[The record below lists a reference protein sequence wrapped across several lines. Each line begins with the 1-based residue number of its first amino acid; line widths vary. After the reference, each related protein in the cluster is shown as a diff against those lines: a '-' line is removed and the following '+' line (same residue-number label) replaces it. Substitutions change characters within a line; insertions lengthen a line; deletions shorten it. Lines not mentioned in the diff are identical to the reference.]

1 MQTKGKVKKAT
12 IEATLIKA
20 DGSKVNLGTIVDTEK
35 KKGILEILKGK
46 VKSNG

>member
-1 MQTKGKVKKAT
+1 MQTKGKVKKAI

-20 DGSKVNLGTIVDTEK
+20 DGSKVDLGTIVDNTTS
-35 KKGILEILKGK
+35 KGFLKFFKGR